1 MNNLC
6 QLGYV
11 AKTFC
16 LTKCVYPNFRKSL
29 IQHDMFN
36 QLRVDCG
43 KVFFINFLF
52 SFSIKN
58 TTNNKLQEHLTYKK
72 KKHKSEPQ
80 PETEPLPN
88 LHLAVPRQHINLK
101 ITYF

>member
-1 MNNLC
+1 MNNLY
-6 QLGYV
+6 QPGYV

-36 QLRVDCG
+36 HLRVDCG

-72 KKHKSEPQ
+72 KNIKVN
-80 PETEPLPN
+80 PN
-88 LHLAVPRQHINLK
+88 PKPNPCQIS
-101 ITYF
+101 I